1 LSDTHVGGSMNDLTL
16 LGPWVR
22 RFLLEHMVVERN
34 LARNTQCSYRDALTL
49 LIPFIADKLHQ
60 SVDRLTVINVSADL
74 VRLFLTDLER
84 SRKCSIATR
93 NQRLAAMHA
102 LARFVG
108 EHSPEH
114 IAWCGQIRSIPF
126 KKASKTVIPYLD
138 KPEMDALLAAPD
150 RRTAQG
156 RRDHALMLF
165 LYNSGARAHEATQI
179 LIRELDLAGCSVKIR
194 GKGGKERQCPLWPST
209 VEELKP
215 LIADRPPEASVFLNR
230 CGHTITRFGIYALI
244 ERYVRR
250 VQDQMP
256 SLGAKRVSPHSI
268 RHSTATHLLRAGVD
282 INTIRA
288 WLGHVSL
295 DTTNIYAEIDLEM
308 KAKALAKC
316 EVTNTNNS
324 KRHWRDDPALM
335 AFLRAL

>member
-1 LSDTHVGGSMNDLTL
+1 MNDLTL

>member
-1 LSDTHVGGSMNDLTL
+1 MNDLTL

-250 VQDQMP
+250 IQDQMP

>member
-1 LSDTHVGGSMNDLTL
+1 MRVEDSMNNPTL

-22 RFLLEHMVVERN
+22 RFLLEHLVAERN
-34 LARNTQCSYRDALTL
+34 LARNTQQSYRDALIL
-49 LIPFIADKLHQ
+49 LIPFVADKLHR
-60 SVDRLTVINVSADL
+60 SVDRLTVIDASAEL
-74 VRLFLTDLER
+74 VRLFLNDLEQ

-93 NQRLAAMHA
+93 NQRLAAVHA

-126 KKASKTVIPYLD
+126 KKASKTVIPYLE

-150 RRTAQG
+150 CHTIQG

-165 LYNSGARAHEATQI
+165 LYNSGARADEAAQMH
-179 LIRELDLAGCSVKIR
+179 IRELDLAGCSVKIH
-194 GKGGKERQCPLWPST
+194 GKGGKERRCPLWSST
-209 VEELKP
+209 VEELKV
-215 LIADRPPEASVFLNR
+215 LIANRPPEASVFLNR
-230 CGHTITRFGIYALI
+230 CGQPITRFGIYAMI
-244 ERYVRR
+244 ERYVRKI
-250 VQDQMP
+250 QEQMP
-256 SLGAKRVSPHSI
+256 SLATKRVSPHSI
-268 RHSTATHLLRAGVD
+268 RHSTASHLLRAGVD

-316 EVTNTNNS
+316 EVSNTSNS
-324 KRHWRDDPALM
+324 KRRWREDPALM
-335 AFLRAL
+335 AFLRNL